1 VKPTHVH
8 IPTGKLCRV
17 VSEHAGGM
25 VLQLDM
31 GDYPNPFPRVDA
43 CDVKPIGSDEAILAQ
58 AKALDEAYAS
68 ATGPAEAFDKD
79 LVAMY
84 HAARALVN
92 ACKRDGI
99 RKLETSE
106 AEEALD
112 QFEPWF
118 ENDNDP
124 RSMGWV
130 NSKGLP

>member
-1 VKPTHVH
+1 VKPTQFH

-79 LVAMY
+79 LVALVR
-84 HAARALVN
+84 AARTLHN

-99 RKLETSE
+99 RITENDALG
-106 AEEALD
+106 EALE
-112 QFEPWF
+112 QFEPWL
-118 ENDNDP
+118 EEDNDP

-130 NSKGLP
+130 NDKGLP